1 MKQYKEVLGAAS
13 DEIRQYV
20 DRAVKE
26 RKEEKQGVSED
37 RKVADIKV
45 NTMYKRKGVKIHP
58 VDDAPSDGSVLDGD
72 PFWKEKK
79 WAEIKD
85 TLDTAAKYAEW
96 ITPKFSKIERGC
108 RLKGERLSAL
118 KDQVSGTLMD
128 AELDIFL
135 EVMYNREAAL
145 AWDFSECGQLDPI
158 VAPPQV
164 LKVVPHK
171 AWQARDIP
179 IPKGCE
185 AAVIRL
191 LKERL
196 ARGVLEES
204 HGAYRNAWFLVAKK
218 DGNFRLINSATLMNK
233 VTVRDGLSP
242 PHADEFS
249 ADFAMCKIISLLDF
263 FSGYDQFPLDEK
275 SRDMTTFNTPM
286 GLLRMCSLP
295 QGATNSVAQ
304 FMRNIIRI
312 FRDLIPEV
320 FAPGVRRY
328 ILEHLINIDKVLLNT
343 ELLGCT
349 IAGGKSQFCQKTT
362 VVVGYLCGTYGRAPD
377 NAKVIKIVEW
387 KKCANAGEVRSFLG
401 ITGYYRQWI
410 RHFAWIAKPLTKLL
424 QKDIEF
430 SWGQPEQEAMD
441 ILKEKIT

>member
-1 MKQYKEVLGAAS
+1 
-13 DEIRQYV
+13 
-20 DRAVKE
+20 
-26 RKEEKQGVSED
+26 
-37 RKVADIKV
+37 
-45 NTMYKRKGVKIHP
+45 
-58 VDDAPSDGSVLDGD
+58 
-72 PFWKEKK
+72 
-79 WAEIKD
+79 
-85 TLDTAAKYAEW
+85 
-96 ITPKFSKIERGC
+96 
-108 RLKGERLSAL
+108 
-118 KDQVSGTLMD
+118 
-128 AELDIFL
+128 
-135 EVMYNREAAL
+135 MYNREAAL
-145 AWDFSECGQLDPI
+145 AWDFMECGQLDLI

-196 ARGVLEES
+196 AQGVLEES
-204 HGAYRNAWFLVAKK
+204 HRAYQNPWFLVAKK
-218 DGNFRLINSATLMNK
+218 DRNFRLINSATLMNK
-233 VTVRDGLSP
+233 VTIRDGLSP

-249 ADFAMCKIISLLDF
+249 ADFAICKVISLLDF
-263 FSGYDQFPLDEK
+263 FSGYNQFPLDEK

-304 FMRNIIRI
+304 FIRNIICI

-320 FAPGVRRY
+320 CRAFLDNICIRGPTTTYDEEEVAPGVRRY
-328 ILEHLINIDKVLLNT
+328 ILEHLVNIDKVLINV
-343 ELLGCT
+343 ELSGCT

-362 VVVGYLCGTYGRAPD
+362 VVVGYLCGTNGRAPD
-377 NAKVIKIVEW
+377 NAKVIKIIEW
-387 KKCANAGEVRSFLG
+387 KSYANAGEVRSFLG

-424 QKDIEF
+424 QKGIDF
-430 SWGQPEQEAMD
+430 YWGQPEQEAMD
-441 ILKEKIT
+441 TLKAKVIQPPLLITLNYTEEAGEVILMVDASLTGWGAALMQVVDGKRRPVRFKSGLWNKAESAYDATKRECHAALYAFRRLRGMIYGIRFTLETDAQVLMHQLNGKANDMPRLLILR